1 MSVNDSGADS
11 AKIFYIRHRVTV
23 HAYMCDTRRIPEFVS
38 ALQSSEQDTVLS
50 IHGNRLPSTDV
61 FQMTSIKVL

>member
-1 MSVNDSGADS
+1 MSVNDGADS

-23 HAYMCDTRRIPEFVS
+23 HASMCDTRRILEFVS
-38 ALQSSEQDTVLS
+38 ALQSSVQDTVLS

-61 FQMTSIKVL
+61 FQMTSTEVL